1 MSEAIET
8 RSFRYKDVIVQYSKS
23 GRGEYVVC
31 IEKADKEVCHLFNQD
46 ISITDDNGVRGF
58 VDVLNR
64 EGIDLS
70 LSDVV
75 SIVNLIRAGYGGEDL
90 NKEGPQANGSAKEID
105 YQQAEAK
112 QQEPG
117 HQLVH
122 QEEGQGDMYD
132 YYMLRTILPR
142 EEPKALPPWLS
153 KFALPNLYICLKF
166 PTCQMALVSYTEP
179 NSQYVVLAVEETKFV
194 KTGDYVDVLRQYTPI
209 AVIPKYIAKVYD
221 PFYSKWY
228 YVAFLDGELKVVSVD
243 FDDFIKAIRAIPE
256 AETMVIGNVRY
267 LDFLKGALP
276 AVRDYPISAGI
287 YEDTII
293 DPYGVLDLEDYGVQ
307 PLLEAYDWIMGNYPP
322 PNNEYAWFNVLAT
335 VAKILTPELRR
346 HQYTFADYIVYNH
359 GEGDEGK
366 TTLVEY
372 VLKKLLG
379 GDLAA
384 RKYYMVLLHSVRTEP
399 QVRNLISL
407 HRLPLILDDQKRRDL
422 INNVGII
429 MSAAIGMGVIG
440 VHAKRYGQGIE
451 EAFINMRGLVINT
464 NVLFTEF
471 LRETAGEA
479 SDRAIRRRFI
489 VLSWSHEKLSPRGF
503 REIKPI
509 YGFVLRLWRRYRPE
523 LMKSSNLLDLM
534 EKLVIAIGHE
544 YQFDPELGDR
554 VREVVEHSLRII
566 RRIKEEKVREMRD
579 MSDDQKL
586 RQNAYK
592 FVTEALRVTQ
602 PTAIKVLRLVLENP
616 GLTGIQ
622 FSRPKD
628 PDRLSQYMEAL
639 DNVINELA
647 DRYKIV
653 DTDKGPVGTDQDAV
667 IVYSILKKLQAEG
680 RVQIVLLAGYP
691 LVGGS
696 PSKFMDAVRSEV
708 GRSGRYGYYVPLY
721 KIVRVMLGDQFEE
734 EGVVEVDE
742 VSYGGRGGS

>member
-8 RSFRYKDVIVQYSKS
+8 RSFRYKDVIVRYSKS
-23 GRGEYVVC
+23 EREEYVVC
-31 IEKADKEVCHLFNQD
+31 IERLDKEVCHLFSLG
-46 ISITDDNGVRGF
+46 IPITDDVGVREF
-58 VDVLNR
+58 VDALHR

-70 LSDVV
+70 LPDVV
-75 SIVNLIRAGYGGEDL
+75 SIVNLIRAEYGSEDL
-90 NKEGPQANGSAKEID
+90 NKEGSQTNEPTKEQAG
-105 YQQAEAK
+105 AK

-122 QEEGQGDMYD
+122 QEEGQDGMNS
-132 YYMLRTILPR
+132 YYMLGTILPR
-142 EEPKALPPWLS
+142 EEPKALPSWLS

-166 PTCQMALVSYTEP
+166 PACQMALVSYTEP
-179 NSQYVVLAVEETKFV
+179 NSQYIVLAVEETKFV

-221 PFYSKWY
+221 PFYNKWY
-228 YVAFLDGELKVVSVD
+228 YAAFLDGELKVVSVD
-243 FDDFIKAIRAIPE
+243 FDDFIRAIRAIPE

-276 AVRDYPISAGI
+276 AVKDYPISAGI

-307 PLLEAYDWIMGNYPP
+307 PLLEAYDWIMGSYPP
-322 PNNEYAWFNVLAT
+322 PNNEYAWFDVLAT

-602 PTAIKVLRLVLENP
+602 PTAVKVLRLILENP
-616 GLTGIQ
+616 GLAGIQ

-639 DNVINELA
+639 DNAINELA
-647 DRYKIV
+647 DRYKII
-653 DTDKGPVGTDQDAV
+653 DMDKGPVGTDQDAV

-696 PSKFMDAVRSEV
+696 PSKFMNAVRSEV

-734 EGVVEVDE
+734 EGGVEVDE
-742 VSYGGRGGS
+742 VSRGGRRDS

>member
-1 MSEAIET
+1 
-8 RSFRYKDVIVQYSKS
+8 
-23 GRGEYVVC
+23 
-31 IEKADKEVCHLFNQD
+31 
-46 ISITDDNGVRGF
+46 
-58 VDVLNR
+58 
-64 EGIDLS
+64 
-70 LSDVV
+70 
-75 SIVNLIRAGYGGEDL
+75 
-90 NKEGPQANGSAKEID
+90 
-105 YQQAEAK
+105 
-112 QQEPG
+112 
-117 HQLVH
+117 
-122 QEEGQGDMYD
+122 
-132 YYMLRTILPR
+132 
-142 EEPKALPPWLS
+142 
-153 KFALPNLYICLKF
+153 
-166 PTCQMALVSYTEP
+166 
-179 NSQYVVLAVEETKFV
+179 
-194 KTGDYVDVLRQYTPI
+194 
-209 AVIPKYIAKVYD
+209 VIPKYIAKVYD
-221 PFYSKWY
+221 PFYNKWY
-228 YVAFLDGELKVVSVD
+228 YAAFLDGELKVVSVD
-243 FDDFIKAIRAIPE
+243 FDDFIRAIRAIPE
-256 AETMVIGNVRY
+256 AETMVISNVRY

-276 AVRDYPISAGI
+276 AVKDYPISAGI

-307 PLLEAYDWIMGNYPP
+307 PLLEAYDWIMGSYPP
-322 PNNEYAWFNVLAT
+322 PNNEYAWFDVLAT

-440 VHAKRYGQGIE
+440 VHARRYGQGIE

-602 PTAIKVLRLVLENP
+602 PTAIKVLRLILENP

-628 PDRLSQYMEAL
+628 PDKLSQYMEAL
-639 DNVINELA
+639 DNAINELA
-647 DRYKIV
+647 DRYKII
-653 DTDKGPVGTDQDAV
+653 DMDKGPVGADQDAV

-696 PSKFMDAVRSEV
+696 PSKFMNAVRSEV

-721 KIVRVMLGDQFEE
+721 RIVRAILGDQSEE
-734 EGVVEVDE
+734 EGDIKVNE
-742 VSYGGRGGS
+742 VSRGDRRDS